1 MVVSPDGL
9 VILQVVKSGKLT
21 SEKCTEQYMSEMKPH
36 CSGYHLILVCLE
48 MIGQTNLAK
57 KEENADNKESDIE
70 SNLRI
75 RGAEGQ
81 AINDYHILE

>member
-1 MVVSPDGL
+1 
-9 VILQVVKSGKLT
+9 
-21 SEKCTEQYMSEMKPH
+21 
-36 CSGYHLILVCLE
+36 

-75 RGAEGQ
+75 RGAQGQ